1 MNLPLSIGAKKITS
15 VATVLS
21 NIHSVLGLL
30 KKQTPLKGAFD
41 TISFNKSKQ
50 WLLYLNSDLV
60 EYPSAKPTE
69 NVERLFIEPFIAC
82 LLVWFLYFLKF
93 HPIYIKSDI
102 IL

>member
-69 NVERLFIEPFIAC
+69 NVERLFHRTLYRMSPSLVFI
-82 LLVWFLYFLKF
+82 LSKIPSNL
-93 HPIYIKSDI
+93 H
-102 IL
+102 